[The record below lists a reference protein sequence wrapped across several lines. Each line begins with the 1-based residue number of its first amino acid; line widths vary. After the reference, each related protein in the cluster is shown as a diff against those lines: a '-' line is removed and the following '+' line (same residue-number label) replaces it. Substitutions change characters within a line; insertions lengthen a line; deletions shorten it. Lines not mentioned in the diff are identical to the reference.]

1 MDRLSVGM
9 DVHKE
14 KVVMCGLP
22 ERGDTPVMRETFRGN
37 NISGIVKRLRSLSRV
52 WAVESCYE
60 AGPSGYGLAR
70 VLTESGISCRVVAPS
85 LMPRRPGNMVKTDNR
100 DAKELA
106 AALRA
111 QTLEFVRIPSCEE
124 EEVRGLVRC
133 REDIARQ
140 LRSFKQIVFYGVRSI
155 VQTSFC
161 RWIPDTV
168 KARPRFPALHGVHVI
183 K

>member
-1 MDRLSVGM
+1 
-9 DVHKE
+9 
-14 KVVMCGLP
+14 
-22 ERGDTPVMRETFRGN
+22 
-37 NISGIVKRLRSLSRV
+37 
-52 WAVESCYE
+52 
-60 AGPSGYGLAR
+60 
-70 VLTESGISCRVVAPS
+70 
-85 LMPRRPGNMVKTDNR
+85 MVKTDNR